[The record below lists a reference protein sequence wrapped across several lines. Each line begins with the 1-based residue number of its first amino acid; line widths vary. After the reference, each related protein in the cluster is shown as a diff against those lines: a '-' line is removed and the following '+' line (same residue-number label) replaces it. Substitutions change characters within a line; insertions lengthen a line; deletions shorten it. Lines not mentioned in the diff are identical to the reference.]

1 MAAHLLSWGAVCHAL
16 LHKRDPRSALG
27 WIVTVLFLPGV
38 GIVLYCLFGISRAE
52 SLAARLMRK
61 MAAIEP
67 DYAHHPEVVCH
78 RTAIAPPQEWPLEIL
93 GRRLTGQT
101 LCSGNGILPLRNG
114 NEAYP
119 AMLHAINRAS
129 KQVFLSTY
137 IFRGGSV
144 GESFTEAL
152 CHAARRGVDVRLLV
166 DGFGG
171 AVYSLRKPWKRIP
184 QAGGQLARFLPPR
197 LFPPSLSLNL
207 RNHRKLLICDD
218 TAFTGGMNIADNH
231 VLSKHPGCVQDLH
244 FRCEGPIV
252 DQLRRAF
259 LLDWGFATGKFDQRS
274 LPPSR

>member
-1 MAAHLLSWGAVCHAL
+1 
-16 LHKRDPRSALG
+16 
-27 WIVTVLFLPGV
+27 
-38 GIVLYCLFGISRAE
+38 
-52 SLAARLMRK
+52 
-61 MAAIEP
+61 
-67 DYAHHPEVVCH
+67 
-78 RTAIAPPQEWPLEIL
+78 
-93 GRRLTGQT
+93 
-101 LCSGNGILPLRNG
+101 
-114 NEAYP
+114 
-119 AMLHAINRAS
+119 MLHAINRAS

-152 CHAARRGVDVRLLV
+152 CHAARRGVDVRLLM

-231 VLSKHPGCVQDLH
+231 ILSKHPGCVQDLH

-274 LPPSR
+274 LLPSSNIMCRGQPGAAWSWTAPAPRPIRSMTCIAGSSAAPSIRCAS